1 MQKYIFPMNYKY
13 SAKFLGI
20 INYSTLL
27 PLAIYANIIGI
38 ILYVLKIDFFLSFG
52 IFIILVL
59 PPFLLLSIGINN
71 QPAISYVIAIYK
83 FYKNSK
89 LYLYKNDCQIK

>member
-1 MQKYIFPMNYKY
+1 MQKFIFPFNYKY
-13 SAKFLGI
+13 STKFLGI
-20 INYSTLL
+20 IEYSTLL
-27 PLAIYANIIGI
+27 PLSIYAA
-38 ILYVLKIDFFLSFG
+38 ILIAIFYLLKLDFFLSFG
-52 IFIILVL
+52 LFIIFVL

-71 QPAISYVIAIYK
+71 QPAISYIIAVYK

>member
-20 INYSTLL
+20 INYSILL
-27 PLAIYANIIGI
+27 PLAIYGVIIGI
-38 ILYVLKIDFFLSFG
+38 ILYLLKIDFFMSFG
-52 IFIILVL
+52 IFIVLVL
-59 PPFLLLSIGINN
+59 PPLLLLSMGVNN
-71 QPAISYVIAIYK
+71 QPAISYVIAMYK

-89 LYLYKNDCQIK
+89 LYLYKNDCQMK